1 MRRTKLVY
9 LAAVCVL
16 FFGSARSQQ
25 ATRKSVDA
33 LIYEL
38 KHPEPDQRRQAAQL
52 LGQNKVRQAVPALI
66 EATNDTNDA
75 VRREVVT
82 ALVRI
87 NDTRALQAYIG
98 LTRDPMRAVQEKS
111 IEGIINTYVTDD
123 GGFIRGAQKFADF
136 INPWSDDYNPLAVEP
151 YVPVSE
157 NAINALAE
165 LLQSRDA
172 TIRKDAAVAL
182 GILRAASAL
191 PAIQDSLAREER
203 DEVKVEL
210 IRAIYKIGDP
220 RAAEVVVPFV
230 RDPAK
235 KVHDEAIMTA
245 GRLRVKKAVPDM
257 RDLYESGIKESRKI
271 LGLVPI
277 TGKDDLARKLF
288 EAMSYVGDPSCAEIM
303 LAGFQD
309 ERVFY
314 RRYGAEGLGR
324 IGDLS
329 QVTMIAT
336 AYIKEKVPEAKLAM
350 SYALYRLGRDE
361 HLLELALGGDQG
373 SDYLL
378 ELAGSEIPKLYP
390 HLRSEKDPIKV
401 RLLNV
406 IGLRGDGSSL
416 KIVEEFMNSGSAD
429 VASAANIAVRRLRAR
444 FPS

>member
-16 FFGSARSQQ
+16 FFASGRSQQ

-38 KHPEPDQRRQAAQL
+38 KHPEPEQRRQAAQL
-52 LGQNKVRQAVPALI
+52 LGQNRVRQAVPALI
-66 EATNDTNDA
+66 EASEDSSDT

-87 NDTRALQAYIG
+87 NDTRALQTYIR
-98 LTRDPMRAVQEKS
+98 LTADPVRAVQEKS
-111 IEGIINTYVTDD
+111 IEGIINTYVADE

-136 INPWSDDYNPLAVEP
+136 VNPWSDDYNPLVVEP
-151 YVPVSE
+151 YMPVSQ
-157 NAINALAE
+157 NATNALAD
-165 LLQSRDA
+165 LLKSRDNV
-172 TIRKDAAVAL
+172 IRKDAAVAL
-182 GILRAASAL
+182 GILRGSSVL
-191 PAIQDSLAREER
+191 PAIQDALAREER
-203 DEVKVEL
+203 DDVKVEL

-220 RAAEVVVPFV
+220 QAAEVIVPFI

-245 GRLRVKKAVPDM
+245 GRLRVRKAVPDM
-257 RDLYESGIKESRKI
+257 KDLYESGIKESRKI

-288 EAMSYVGDPSCAEIM
+288 ESMSYVGDPSCSEIM
-303 LAGFQD
+303 MAGFQD

-324 IGDLS
+324 IGDRS
-329 QVTMIAT
+329 QVTTIGT
-336 AYIKEKVPEAKLAM
+336 AYVKEKVPEAKLAM

-361 HLLELALGGDQG
+361 HLLELALAGDQG

-378 ELAGSEIPKLYP
+378 ELDSSEIPKLYA
-390 HLRSEKDPIKV
+390 HLRSERDPVKAK
-401 RLLNV
+401 LLNV
-406 IGLRGDGSSL
+406 IGLRGDASSL
-416 KIVEEFMNSGSAD
+416 KIAEEFMNSGNAD